1 MSNSREVSVSLLK
14 SQLTPGQM
22 KRVNEDTIEEIIK
35 LSEDPEYGQ
44 QFVECYIDHLNVL
57 SEVSNRSHDNYLQ
70 AVKFF
75 SLVENGDTLTDAYI
89 KVFPERYQQRV
100 TRYGDEGTEAK
111 DAIRGEAS
119 RYNRTKLLNEIRK
132 VATVPVQLVH
142 RHLLHKAILK
152 QADLMENARSE
163 LVRQKAAEVLIRELK
178 PTEDQT
184 LTVKVEDGARS
195 AIDDLRIA
203 TEKLAAAENRR
214 VKAGVPLKDIAEAN
228 IIEGEVEKIDETDNS
243 QYEL

>member
-1 MSNSREVSVSLLK
+1 MIQKEEANTSQGLFAESMSIQWNYLLTERKEINFLLK
-14 SQLTPGQM
+14 RYPSNT
-22 KRVNEDTIEEIIK
+22 VEIEEIIK

-132 VATVPVQLVH
+132 VF
-142 RHLLHKAILK
+142 K
-152 QADLMENARSE
+152 
-163 LVRQKAAEVLIRELK
+163 
-178 PTEDQT
+178 
-184 LTVKVEDGARS
+184 
-195 AIDDLRIA
+195 
-203 TEKLAAAENRR
+203 
-214 VKAGVPLKDIAEAN
+214 
-228 IIEGEVEKIDETDNS
+228 
-243 QYEL
+243 